1 MLDRPMNLICPS
13 LNCVA
18 FSNTARHFGGLM
30 KGSKPSTTSIIAKA
44 PSNRSQN
51 VDADNAYFFEAA
63 EVGAEPPR
71 IALKNSLLGS
81 TTITSLLLRKLARYA
96 SRLR

>member
-13 LNCVA
+13 LNRVA

-30 KGSKPSTTSIIAKA
+30 NGSRPSATSISAKA
-44 PSNRSQN
+44 PSSKSQN
-51 VDADNAYFFEAA
+51 VAADNAYFFEAA
-63 EVGAEPPR
+63 EVAAEPPR
-71 IALKNSLLGS
+71 MALKNSLLGS

>member
-13 LNCVA
+13 LSCVA
-18 FSNTARHFGGLM
+18 LSNTARHFVGLM
-30 KGSKPSTTSIIAKA
+30 NGSKPSTTSISAKA
-44 PSNRSQN
+44 PSSKSQN
-51 VDADNAYFFEAA
+51 VVAGKTYFFSTVD
-63 EVGAEPPR
+63 VGAAPPR
-71 IALKNSLLGS
+71 MALKNSLLGS